1 GAVIHRVPRSGRR
14 KNDPVQQSHTKAKRC
29 AAPERFHEPASRRAM
44 QKKFVAYA
52 HIIRRHNHRHPV
64 RDEPDMAYKR
74 LIQNV
79 VNGLPVVAPP
89 VRLARNFC
97 SFSWCEV
104 AHKTRLAPASLS
116 RKRQSGTG
124 FSLCS
129 SLRSDIHA
137 DVILSAAEN
146 HGYIAPWITARAK
159 TQLRVSKNR
168 LIVRSKLL
176 APASLHPAP
185 RETRYIPVAA
195 HNRTLDPRD
204 NRRFRR

>member
-1 GAVIHRVPRSGRR
+1 MQIKLVAHTHIICRHDKRRPIHR
-14 KNDPVQQSHTKAKRC
+14 
-29 AAPERFHEPASRRAM
+29 EPN
-44 QKKFVAYA
+44 VA
-52 HIIRRHNHRHPV
+52 N
-64 RDEPDMAYKR
+64 KR
-74 LIQNV
+74 LVQNV

-89 VRLARNFC
+89 VGLARN
-97 SFSWCEV
+97 SRSLSWCEV

-159 TQLRVSKNR
+159 TQLRVSKN
-168 LIVRSKLL
+168 
-176 APASLHPAP
+176 
-185 RETRYIPVAA
+185 
-195 HNRTLDPRD
+195 
-204 NRRFRR
+204 